1 MGLYTRMGVSEYTV
15 GLYTRGLY
23 WGGGGGSNFRAKK
36 YKEIITVK
44 EWVYVIQNHAD
55 LHKLYFSD

>member
-23 WGGGGGSNFRAKK
+23 WGGGGGGGGGGLKFQS
-36 YKEIITVK
+36 KEI
-44 EWVYVIQNHAD
+44 QRNHNREGVGVCD
-55 LHKLYFSD
+55 TKSC

>member
-23 WGGGGGSNFRAKK
+23 WGGGGGGGGAQISEQRNTKK
-36 YKEIITVK
+36 
-44 EWVYVIQNHAD
+44 
-55 LHKLYFSD
+55 S